1 MPAGGRGYTRPPSLV
16 SLWSTAPYLLNNTLG
31 DFESE
36 GTVEARMKSF
46 SSGITE
52 LLWPETRKGNGEFIT
67 ASGKKLPGWI
77 DRTTATSYLKIPS
90 GYLPDFLRPKLA
102 FLSRI
107 WPNLFGN
114 EGLSVG
120 PIPKGTPINL
130 LANIDLSQK
139 SKLLKLAPR
148 LIAGLK
154 KLPDDATDKDAE
166 RVFANVVQPLLAV
179 NKSPDFVVNRGHY
192 FGTEF
197 LPLSEGEQPLTDEE
211 KAALIEFLK
220 TL

>member
-1 MPAGGRGYTRPPSLV
+1 M
-16 SLWSTAPYLLNNTLG
+16 
-31 DFESE
+31 
-36 GTVEARMKSF
+36 
-46 SSGITE
+46 
-52 LLWPETRKGNGEFIT
+52 
-67 ASGKKLPGWI
+67 PGWI

-166 RVFANVVQPLLAV
+166 RVFANVVQP
-179 NKSPDFVVNRGHY
+179 Y
-192 FGTEF
+192 
-197 LPLSEGEQPLTDEE
+197 
-211 KAALIEFLK
+211 
-220 TL
+220 